1 MTGRPAVLQA
11 VFPNNVAL
19 GPLPSGT
26 CVGRQGD
33 IDDTAVE
40 AAGVMIAQRMVNQ
53 RLAPSSIEA
62 RGVVAH
68 YEPGRE
74 TLNIWLST
82 RNPHI
87 LHTFL
92 AQTLGLGQDRV
103 RGIAPEVGGGFG
115 AKINIYGERVRRH
128 LRQPLAGGR
137 RGGRARCGHE
147 GQGQD
152 GEVAKFAAA
161 LLEAHDSDLMFENG
175 TTAVKGAPA
184 SAKAFG
190 EVAAHAY
197 RPVKLPRA

>member
-74 TLNIWLST
+74 TLNIWSST
-82 RNPHI
+82 QNPHI

-103 RGIAPEVGGGFG
+103 RAIAPEVGGGFG
-115 AKINIYGERVRRH
+115 AKINIYGERVRRSG
-128 LRQPLAGGR
+128 RGLAC
-137 RGGRARCGHE
+137 AHI
-147 GQGQD
+147 
-152 GEVAKFAAA
+152 A
-161 LLEAHDSDLMFENG
+161 LMLIPSPSLSD
-175 TTAVKGAPA
+175 
-184 SAKAFG
+184 
-190 EVAAHAY
+190 
-197 RPVKLPRA
+197 RPHHKLQLIPP